1 LTSVAAGIE
10 LIGLT
15 KRFGHGT
22 GSAGSRGGAGHAAV
36 DNIDLSVSGGEFFSL
51 LGPSGCGKT
60 TTLRLIAG
68 FEEPTAGRI
77 LLDGADVSHVP
88 PHKRDVNT
96 VFQSYAL
103 FPFLSVFDNVAFG
116 LKHASVSKS
125 ELRTR
130 VGGALS
136 LVSMSSFATRRPSQ
150 LSGGQQQR
158 VALARALVLNPSVLL
173 LDEPLGALDAKLRR
187 SLKVELKAL
196 QERVGITFIYVTH
209 DQEEALTMSD
219 RLAVMNAGRIAQIG
233 TPQEVYESPADAYV
247 ADFLG
252 AANLLTIEVAERV
265 PGGASALSLGDLVLS
280 TSNEVAAAPGA
291 SAQAVIRPERVR
303 VEEHGSAGPNRVPAL
318 VDRVVYL
325 GAATQVMLRLAA
337 GESLQA
343 VVPNEDAVS
352 WTQGTPVHVYLPA
365 DALRV
370 LPGSPATA
378 DAAAEP
384 LAS

>member
-1 LTSVAAGIE
+1 MAAGIE
-10 LIGLT
+10 LAGLT
-15 KRFGHGT
+15 KRFGHGVT
-22 GSAGSRGGAGHAAV
+22 SHAAV
-36 DNIDLSVSGGEFFSL
+36 DNIDLSVAGGEFFSL

-68 FEEPTAGRI
+68 FEEPTDGRI

-88 PHKRDVNT
+88 PHKRNVNT

-116 LKHASVSKS
+116 LKHASVTKA
-125 ELRTR
+125 ELKQR
-130 VGGALS
+130 VTDALS
-136 LVSMSSFATRRPSQ
+136 LVSMSDFASRRPSQ

-158 VALARALVLNPSVLL
+158 VALARALVLNPAVLL

-219 RLAVMNAGRIAQIG
+219 RIAVMNAGRIAQVG

-252 AANLLTIEVAERV
+252 AANLLHIVVAERV
-265 PGGASALSLGDLVLS
+265 RGGASTLKLPPRCTCGWPPASRCRRWCRTRTPPLGHKAPRSMS
-280 TSNEVAAAPGA
+280 TFRRTRCAC
-291 SAQAVIRPERVR
+291 
-303 VEEHGSAGPNRVPAL
+303 
-318 VDRVVYL
+318 
-325 GAATQVMLRLAA
+325 
-337 GESLQA
+337 
-343 VVPNEDAVS
+343 
-352 WTQGTPVHVYLPA
+352 W
-365 DALRV
+365 
-370 LPGSPATA
+370 PAT
-378 DAAAEP
+378 P
-384 LAS
+384 SPPRPMPRRR

>member
-1 LTSVAAGIE
+1 MAAGIE
-10 LIGLT
+10 LVGLT
-15 KRFGHGT
+15 KRFGHGVT
-22 GSAGSRGGAGHAAV
+22 SHAAV

-88 PHKRDVNT
+88 PHKRNVNT

-116 LKHASVSKS
+116 LKHAQVTKA
-125 ELRTR
+125 ELKQR
-130 VGGALS
+130 VGDALS
-136 LVSMSSFATRRPSQ
+136 LVSMSSFASRRPSQ

-158 VALARALVLNPSVLL
+158 VALARALVLNPAVLL

-219 RLAVMNAGRIAQIG
+219 RIAVMNAGRIAQIG

-252 AANLLTIEVAERV
+252 AANLLQVVVAERV
-265 PGGASALSLGDLVLS
+265 RGGASTLKLGDIALT
-280 TSNEVAAAPGA
+280 TSNEVPAEPGA

-303 VEEHGSAGPNRVPAL
+303 VEEHGSAGQNRVPAL
-318 VDRVVYL
+318 IDRVVYL
-325 GAATQVMLRLAA
+325 GAATQVHLRLAT
-337 GESLQA
+337 GESVQA
-343 VVPNEDAVS
+343 VVPNEDAAGWS
-352 WTQGTPVHVYLPA
+352 QGTPVHAYLAA

-370 LPGSPATA
+370 LAGDAEPAPA
-378 DAAAEP
+378 DADAEAAV
-384 LAS
+384 AS